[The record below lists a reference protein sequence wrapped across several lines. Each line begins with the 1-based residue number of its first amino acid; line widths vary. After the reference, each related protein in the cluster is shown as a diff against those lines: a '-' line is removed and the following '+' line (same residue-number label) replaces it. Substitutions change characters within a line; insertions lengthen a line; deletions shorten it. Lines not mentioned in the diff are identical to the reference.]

1 MLNFLLNPV
10 VVTYGYL
17 KAAFKKTASVA
28 VTAEHAAV
36 AMVTP
41 TPTLASVLAP
51 FQDAVTQLSA
61 VEAAARTQEQ
71 TLRAQAAATLAE
83 ADGVA
88 KQVQQ
93 AAAIQQNFS
102 KLLGL

>member
-1 MLNFLLNPV
+1 MFHFLLDPV
-10 VVTYGYL
+10 VTTYGYL
-17 KAAFKKTASVA
+17 KSAFKKTGSAAVA
-28 VTAEHAAV
+28 VEHAAV

-41 TPTLASVLAP
+41 TPTIASVLEP
-51 FQDAVTQLSA
+51 FQTAVTQLNA

-71 TLRAQAAATLAE
+71 TLRTQAAATLAE

-88 KQVQQ
+88 KEVQR
-93 AAAIQQNFS
+93 AVAIQQNFS